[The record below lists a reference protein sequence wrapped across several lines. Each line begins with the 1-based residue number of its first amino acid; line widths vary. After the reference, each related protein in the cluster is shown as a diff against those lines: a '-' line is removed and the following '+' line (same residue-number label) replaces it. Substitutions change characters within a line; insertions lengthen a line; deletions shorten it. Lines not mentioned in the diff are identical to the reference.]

1 MKTHK
6 LFSRDFTMVVIGQ
19 IISLFGNAVLRFAL
33 PLYLLNETRSAALFG
48 VVSACS
54 FIPMIILSPIGG
66 IVADRVN
73 KRNIM
78 VVLDFCTAALA
89 LVYTLL
95 VGKIDLT
102 ALTIVTLII
111 LYGIQGAYSPSVQ
124 ASIPALVSDEQLI
137 PANSVITLVNSLSS
151 LIGPVIGGAVFGFWG
166 IKPVLEMGVICFF
179 VSAVMEIFIHIPF
192 EKKQGGK
199 GILAT
204 VKSDMADSVNF
215 VRTQKPIIFKISI
228 YVAMLNLLLSAL
240 IIIGMPVIITQKLG
254 FSQQTGNQLYGI
266 CEGALAAGGLLGG
279 ILAGV
284 LAKKIHIENSA
295 VLLFAGSILVLPI
308 AFALLFSLSPMISYM
323 VILLCCF
330 FIMIFSTVFSI
341 QMLAY
346 VQLVTPPDLIG
357 KIMALVITVSMC
369 ATPLGQAMYGGLFE
383 VMSDKLYIIFFFTS
397 AVSCVVALFSKKAFL
412 AIAKDE

>member
-1 MKTHK
+1 MKTQK

-33 PLYLLNETRSAALFG
+33 PLYLLNQTQSAALFG

-54 FIPMIILSPIGG
+54 FIPMIVLSPIGG

-102 ALTIVTLII
+102 ALTIATLIL

-166 IKPVLEMGVICFF
+166 IKPVLEMGIICFF
-179 VSAVMEIFIHIPF
+179 ASAAMEIFIHIPF

-204 VKSDMADSVNF
+204 VKGDMANSVNF
-215 VRTQKPIIFKISI
+215 IRTQKPVIFKIGI
-228 YVAMLNLLLSAL
+228 YVAMINLLLSAL
-240 IIIGMPVIITQKLG
+240 LIIGLPVIITQKLG
-254 FSQQTGNQLYGI
+254 FSQQMGNQLYGI

-284 LAKKIHIENSA
+284 LSKRLRLESSYI
-295 VLLFAGSILVLPI
+295 LLFAGSILILPI
-308 AFALLFSLSPMISYM
+308 AFALLFSFSSIFSYFI
-323 VILLCCF
+323 ILVCCF
-330 FIMIFSTVFSI
+330 LIMAFSTIFSI

-346 VQLVTPPDLIG
+346 VQLVTPPDLVG
-357 KIMALVITVSMC
+357 KIMALMMTVSMC
-369 ATPLGQAMYGGLFE
+369 AAPLGQAMYGGLFE
-383 VMSDKLYIIFFFTS
+383 IMSDKLYLIFFF
-397 AVSCVVALFSKKAFL
+397 AAAASCAVALFSRKAFS
-412 AIAKDE
+412 AIANA